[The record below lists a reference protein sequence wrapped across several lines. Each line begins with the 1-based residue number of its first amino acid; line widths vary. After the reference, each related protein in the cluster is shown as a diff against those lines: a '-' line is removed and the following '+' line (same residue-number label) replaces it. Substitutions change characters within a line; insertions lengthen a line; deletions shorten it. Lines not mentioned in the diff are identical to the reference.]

1 MTRPSP
7 SSAPTPPADSPH
19 PGGADPLQLGRLAQ
33 RIVATRELPS
43 RPARTRPFP
52 EALPEPLSR
61 ALRERGIEALYT
73 HQRELY
79 ERAQAGEDVVITTS
93 TASGKTLSFLLPV
106 LQAVHEDPAARVIL
120 LYPTKALAHDQLRGI
135 VDVAD
140 GLRVGGG
147 AGLELGVYD
156 GDTSPEE
163 RRRLRERANL
173 VLTNPDMLNAG
184 LVPAHGRPG
193 YSHLFRNV
201 RYVVIDEMHV
211 YRGAFG
217 AHFSNLMRRLLRVCR
232 HYGSEPQFLC
242 SSATIANP
250 QELAEKLCHRRF
262 SLVDDD
268 GSPTP
273 GKVIHFWQPPKEED
287 QSRRSVDKELAQVLP
302 ELVRQRKKTI
312 AFCRGRKQTEI
323 VLKEARDH
331 LKRVDGGHD
340 ESQLLAA
347 YRGGYTKEERRQVEQ
362 DLIQGRLLGV
372 VSTNALEL
380 GIDVGPLEVV
390 LQAGFPGTRASFWQQ
405 LGRAGRRG
413 KQAHGVLILAAR
425 PTDRFIASDP
435 DWLVRREAEHAV
447 VDADN
452 LSVQLAHVRA
462 AAAELPLTLDDV
474 AWFPDLGEALPV
486 LEEAG
491 ELRETYGSW
500 HWTGAPFPAGDFS
513 LRDSDGDRFKIVDRV
528 SGSTLT
534 EMTRPQVY
542 REAHTRA
549 VYLHG
554 GQEYLVEELDL
565 VGHRAVVVP
574 VQQNFYTQPDVRTH
588 IEVLVTQERRPLL
601 RTEAW
606 FGDVRVDDTVVG
618 YKMLEFHNHQNL
630 GYETLHQELSTR
642 LDTEALWLS
651 VPDEVLEV
659 FGERKRDALKGMVH
673 ALRAVARMKTMAER
687 SDLLGTTFPYHV
699 PAGAPGQALHAGE
712 GRSRTVLALYDH
724 HSGGLGFAA
733 RAFEHIEDLIA
744 EALQLVARCDCGDG
758 CPACVG
764 SDHISRELI
773 AWGLENLLREVP
785 PPAGLSQATP
795 LSAPAAAPPPAAE
808 VSPLDLPLDELPAR
822 WEEAREHLL
831 GTREPGAGALAGVLG
846 VAWRGR
852 QLVLQAKSAGLA
864 RLLSARDPQEQLQ
877 RLLRRHLRLPEG
889 TVVVAEVSESGD
901 REGHAARKLR
911 RRHEDMVRGE
921 PGTERAANHKLASGL
936 ELRRP
941 AAPPR

>member
-1 MTRPSP
+1 MKRPNS
-7 SSAPTPPADSPH
+7 PPATAAA
-19 PGGADPLQLGRLAQ
+19 GDPLQLGRLAR
-33 RIVATRELPS
+33 RIVATRELPP

-52 EALPEPLSR
+52 DSLPGPLAQ
-61 ALRERGIEALYT
+61 ALRERGIEELYT

-135 VDVAD
+135 VEVAD
-140 GLRVGGG
+140 GLR
-147 AGLELGVYD
+147 AGEAGFELGVYD

-262 SLVDDD
+262 ALVDDD
-268 GSPTP
+268 GSPSP
-273 GKVIHFWQPPKEED
+273 GKVIHFWQPPKEPD
-287 QSRRSVDKELAQVLP
+287 QSRRPVDKELAQVLP

-312 AFCRGRKQTEI
+312 AFCRGRKQTEV

-331 LKRVDGGHD
+331 LKSVDGGHD

-347 YRGGYTKEERRQVEQ
+347 YRGGYTKEERRRVEQ

-500 HWTGAPFPAGDFS
+500 HWTGSPFPAGDFS
-513 LRDSDGDRFKIVDRV
+513 LRDSDGDRFKIVDRA
-528 SGSTLT
+528 SGVTLT

-549 VYLHG
+549 IYLHG

-574 VQQNFYTQPDVRTH
+574 VEQNFYTQPDVRTH
-588 IEVLVTQERRPLL
+588 IEVLVTQERRALK
-601 RTEAW
+601 RSEAW

-673 ALRAVARMKTMAER
+673 ALRAVARIKTMAER
-687 SDLLGTTFPYHV
+687 SDLLGTTFPFHFSE
-699 PAGAPGQALHAGE
+699 GAAGE

-733 RAFEHIEDLIA
+733 RAFEHIEALVG
-744 EALQLVARCDCGDG
+744 EALQLVASCDCGDG

-795 LSAPAAAPPPAAE
+795 LQRSAPAPAPERE
-808 VSPLDLPLDELPAR
+808 VAPLDLPAEELPAR
-822 WEEAREHLL
+822 WPEAREHLL
-831 GTREPGAGALAGVLG
+831 ATREPGAGA
-846 VAWRGR
+846 
-852 QLVLQAKSAGLA
+852 
-864 RLLSARDPQEQLQ
+864 
-877 RLLRRHLRLPEG
+877 
-889 TVVVAEVSESGD
+889 
-901 REGHAARKLR
+901 
-911 RRHEDMVRGE
+911 
-921 PGTERAANHKLASGL
+921 
-936 ELRRP
+936 
-941 AAPPR
+941 